1 MSEEVQ
7 NLRNDIHR
15 FEDVIRNLSQ
25 GVNGCGISW
34 RDAQYAQLAEKISEI
49 AVSSRG
55 VIQAGQS
62 CENALKRFESIAS
75 EV

>member
-1 MSEEVQ
+1 MSEEIQ
-7 NLRNDIHR
+7 NLRYDIRR

-25 GVNGCGISW
+25 GVKGCGISW
-34 RDAQYAQLAEKISEI
+34 RDAQYAQLAEKINAI
-49 AVSSRG
+49 AVSSSG

-62 CENALKRFESIAS
+62 CENALKQFESIAS